1 MNISIMRRLAVRM
14 RFSGVRKRLFHDE
27 EEPVRECGRDFS
39 VTRKR
44 LWEMTEGMRKR
55 GKTAVKGILSYRAR
69 HRVRG
74 KTTHRL
80 AGTTEKK
87 SLRARR
93 VSVFR
98 KRNVK
103 IFYFR
108 YLTDRQPDDAARH
121 CRHDGTE
128 RRRRVSCVRRRPT
141 RTGDNAK
148 TNILFG
154 GMKTGSGVIL
164 L

>member
-1 MNISIMRRLAVRM
+1 MLRQ
-14 RFSGVRKRLFHDE
+14 
-27 EEPVRECGRDFS
+27 
-39 VTRKR
+39 
-44 LWEMTEGMRKR
+44 
-55 GKTAVKGILSYRAR
+55 Y
-69 HRVRG
+69 
-74 KTTHRL
+74 
-80 AGTTEKK
+80 GTVEKK
-87 SLRARR
+87 SLRARC

-128 RRRRVSCVRRRPT
+128 RHRRVSCVRRCPT

-154 GMKTGSGVIL
+154 GLMTGAG
-164 L
+164 